1 MQFSTLSWRRKMRRS
16 ELENL
21 ITKLCKRYDLNAEF
35 VQQTEGLSY
44 VRFVVEEDEC
54 VGDQND

>member
-1 MQFSTLSWRRKMRRS
+1 MRRS